1 MSLRLVRFFRPTA
14 LLFAAACLA
23 LCLSAPTLGQTRDSL
38 LQFELSDQLK
48 KGANLWNQGDLD
60 GFLGDYLDSDELTFT
75 SGGRIL
81 KGYEALAER
90 YRKSYGETPE
100 TMGRLSF
107 SDIDVWRLSEDRA
120 LVLGR
125 WKLDYPKTDG
135 KTTDDGVFTLVMV
148 KGSQGWRILHDHTS
162 LRSGR

>member
-1 MSLRLVRFFRPTA
+1 MSLCLTRCTRLSVYA
-14 LLFAAACLA
+14 LAVACWA
-23 LCLSAPTLGQTRDSL
+23 LCLSAPTLGQTRDSM
-38 LQFELSDQLK
+38 LQFELGDQLK

-60 GFLGDYLDSDELTFT
+60 GFLGDYLVSDELTFT

-81 KGYEALAER
+81 KGYDALAER

-107 SDIDVWRLSEDRA
+107 SEIEVWRLSDDRA

-125 WKLDYPKTDG
+125 WKLDYPKTEG
-135 KTTDDGVFTLVMV
+135 KSTEDGVFTLVMV
-148 KGSQGWRILHDHTS
+148 KGAEGWRILHDHTS